1 MHIQT
6 LFTAHSVHFFHN
18 SITTLLAATESYFHS
33 LSSYCPLTVT
43 AEKQQQDNDK
53 FAENQFL
60 AVYGA
65 QTLTTQEVSAAQLQ
79 LL

>member
-6 LFTAHSVHFFHN
+6 LHSTVHFFHI
-18 SITTLLAATESYFHS
+18 SITTLLAAMESYFHS
-33 LSSYCPLTVT
+33 LSSYCPRTVT
-43 AEKQQQDNDK
+43 AEKQQQDDDK
-53 FAENQFL
+53 YAENQFL

-65 QTLTTQEVSAAQLQ
+65 QTPTAQQEVSAAQLQ